1 VQELIKKDYQ
11 QSSDEEEEDG
21 THEDE
26 FFTDEQ
32 LNEIMARDEHE
43 LELFTRMDNQRYAR
57 EKIDERIR
65 MI

>member
-11 QSSDEEEEDG
+11 QSSDEEEDDG